1 MFFDL
6 FQWYNIDQS
15 AARLWAGIASTEFL
29 ALESALGTEKSFF
42 SIAAFIDNLV
52 NINFSFSNFLN
63 HVLDTCSFV
72 STWFETAL
80 LKTTGVLF
88 NPIQDEGEKDPKMTL
103 DKLFP
108 VTSTNV
114 EPSLQNFLTFSVN
127 PFGTL
132 V

>member
-1 MFFDL
+1 M
-6 FQWYNIDQS
+6 
-15 AARLWAGIASTEFL
+15 

-42 SIAAFIDNLV
+42 FIAAFIDTLV
-52 NINFSFSNFLN
+52 NINFSFPNLLN
-63 HVLDTCSFV
+63 HVLDTCAFV
-72 STWFETAL
+72 LTWLGTAL
-80 LKTTGVLF
+80 LKTTGALF

-103 DKLFP
+103 DQLFP